1 MVRLLDLNLLI
12 ALAWPSHVH
21 HPQAHAWFAGR
32 GGASWATCP
41 FTQCGF
47 VRLSSNPRMISDAVA
62 PQQALA
68 VLEEVV
74 AYPHHVFWP
83 DAVPLVGTD
92 QMPTSLLVGHS
103 HFPFACQEGRG
114 LMQAD
119 EAGLIA
125 SLERGRMVINPGS
138 VGQPRDGDPRAAYA
152 VYDDAG
158 TVALRRTPYDISATQ
173 RAMGEA
179 GLPDPLIARLS
190 AGR

>member
-68 VLEEVV
+68 LLEEVV

-92 QMPTSLLVGHS
+92 QMPTSLLVGHRQVTD
-103 HFPFACQEGRG
+103 AYLLG
-114 LMQAD
+114 LAIHHGGKLATLDQS
-119 EAGLIA
+119 IA
-125 SLERGRMVINPGS
+125 HLLPSDSPHRDVLETGPV
-138 VGQPRDGDPRAAYA
+138 
-152 VYDDAG
+152 
-158 TVALRRTPYDISATQ
+158 T
-173 RAMGEA
+173 
-179 GLPDPLIARLS
+179 
-190 AGR
+190 